1 MRSRAICRIGSSNPE
16 IQGHQFLQ
24 RKSQGTWSTRSVAAL
39 KDAEKE
45 QSMEYLILGGVAST
59 LALYALI
66 IVECIKNP
74 EW

>member
-1 MRSRAICRIGSSNPE
+1 
-16 IQGHQFLQ
+16 
-24 RKSQGTWSTRSVAAL
+24 
-39 KDAEKE
+39 
-45 QSMEYLILGGVAST
+45 MEYLILGGVAST